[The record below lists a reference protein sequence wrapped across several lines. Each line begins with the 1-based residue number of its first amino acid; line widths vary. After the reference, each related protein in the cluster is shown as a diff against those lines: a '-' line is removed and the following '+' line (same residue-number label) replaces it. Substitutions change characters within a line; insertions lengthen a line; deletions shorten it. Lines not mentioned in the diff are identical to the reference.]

1 MPNLTTV
8 AAWAKTLGISRQSA
22 HEAVKRCGIPVVD
35 KKIDADYATTLYKKN
50 TRQRVNENKHP
61 ATGPQVPPG
70 RAAGARAGYDIDP
83 SNEVPAYDVS
93 RARREAAEATKAEIQ
108 AAELA
113 DTFLDKADVD
123 SVMFEVS
130 RALRDALMNCGR
142 RIAADVASLAT
153 ADECEEVIERE
164 HRAFLETMVQSLG
177 EKLGVQL
184 DEQDE

>member
-1 MPNLTTV
+1 MPNLMTV
-8 AAWAKTLGISRQSA
+8 AAWGRTLGISRQSA
-22 HEAVKRCGIPVVD
+22 AEAVARCGIKVVD
-35 KKIDADYATTLYKKN
+35 KKIDADKATALYKKN

-61 ATGPQVPPG
+61 TTGQAAPPPRSTRVP
-70 RAAGARAGYDIDP
+70 AGGDTDPSGEPPEYDI
-83 SNEVPAYDVS
+83 S
-93 RARREAAEATKAEIQ
+93 RRRREAAEATLSEI
-108 AAELA
+108 AAEKEA
-113 DTFLDKADVD
+113 DKYLDKADVD